1 MEDDDRYITAPTS
14 PGLHPSSHLL
24 NKENW
29 STCNG
34 LHHAAL
40 SGNLKM
46 GKKILDKEVDRIS
59 RTKTVNAAITSA
71 TLETPLHVAAGAKQ
85 SKFVEMLLKEDGI
98 DPTLRDKK
106 GNTAFCSAVV
116 AGAMNIVQIFLHPK
130 IMRREFLI
138 HGGQDMTPL
147 FIATSFGH
155 GDIASTLYNC
165 YQQQNI
171 YMDQNERFGI
181 FFNCVNNDIYDLA
194 NILLESEREDST
206 IAWMSDDFEVTCTA
220 LHYLSQKDPSIFAND
235 QNRGI
240 INFISSRLLGRPSKE
255 IPALKLVK
263 TLWKRF
269 LIHHNYDYD
278 RVSGFI
284 NYSVFN
290 FLTEAA
296 YQGNFEFLVGILSL
310 YPEAI
315 WAKDYETKYTIIHHA
330 IVERHVRIFKLIHE
344 IGIARSVINS
354 FEDDE
359 DGNNLLHLAAKLPSQ
374 SRLNAVSGAALQM
387 RQEILWF
394 KEVENIVQPW
404 LKSKRNKEKQTPKDL
419 FTKSHTNLAKE
430 AEKWMKENAEISLI
444 VATIIVTVIAQEA
457 FNIYGNNNQ
466 VPLILLLS
474 NSIAMSSSITSIIL
488 FLTILISRFT
498 ETELFKPLP
507 CSFIGGIIS
516 LFISVTFMMVSFC
529 VTSFTSSRPNS
540 LPYITIALQL
550 FPITLFGYLV
560 FPVLRDLVHS
570 TFFSKYD
577 FKQNKR
583 VLQYSEPYN

>member
-155 GDIASTLYNC
+155 
-165 YQQQNI
+165 
-171 YMDQNERFGI
+171 
-181 FFNCVNNDIYDLA
+181 DLA

-240 INFISSRLLGRPSKE
+240 IK
-255 IPALKLVK
+255 
-263 TLWKRF
+263 
-269 LIHHNYDYD
+269 
-278 RVSGFI
+278 
-284 NYSVFN
+284 
-290 FLTEAA
+290 
-296 YQGNFEFLVGILSL
+296 
-310 YPEAI
+310 
-315 WAKDYETKYTIIHHA
+315 
-330 IVERHVRIFKLIHE
+330 RHVRIFKLIHE